1 MFGRARPAS
10 GFDSD
15 LKTLVRL
22 SLSDVPKAPSIAAP
36 LSTDAELL
44 ALIASLRASGEQ
56 VVSSLSEEPASAE
69 QLNEQNCDRVIVKG
83 ESGWEVKPV

>member
-15 LKTLVRL
+15 LKTLVKL
-22 SLSDVPKAPSIAAP
+22 SLADFPKPAGIAAP
-36 LSTDAELL
+36 LSTDPELI
-44 ALIASLRASGEQ
+44 ALIDALRASGEH
-56 VVSSLSEEPASAE
+56 VVSSLSEGLASAVQLGE
-69 QLNEQNCDRVIVKG
+69 QDCDRVIVKG